1 MAKKTI
7 LSITDDLDGS
17 ADATTVSFG
26 LETKLYEIDLS
37 PLNQRKLEEVL
48 APFIESARP
57 AKTLGSKSSARTRTR
72 TRARSDLSAIRAWA
86 RDSGLAINERGRVP
100 ASIIDAYTAAHL

>member
-1 MAKKTI
+1 MAKTTI

-26 LETKLYEIDLS
+26 LDTKLYEIDLS
-37 PLNQRKLEEVL
+37 PLSQRKLEEVL

-57 AKTLGSKSSARTRTR
+57 VKSLRSKSSERTRTR
-72 TRARSDLSAIRAWA
+72 TDLTAIRAWA